1 MPTLGTQNIST
12 SYRQLLK
19 TLGTGGLPTAGG
31 IDVITDGINTSSALS
46 IGINGVQSTGT
57 FNVAGATTLSS
68 SLAVTGAVTLSSS
81 LGVTGAVTFSSSIS
95 ATTGTA
101 TIGTLSASTAT
112 ISTATI
118 STATISTA
126 TIPIQLGNITFGSN
140 ITASTGTATIGTLSA
155 STATISTATIPLQLG
170 NITFGSNITASTGTA
185 TIGTESVNV
194 STIASATFGTA
205 RITGS
210 TGGVT
215 AFNYGT
221 AAFTGATL
229 QDLDSVTSGSNT
241 TTGTFTVSGA
251 AIGDIVFG
259 GLNSLSS
266 SSGTAGVPTAGARM
280 MSQFRVEGANVVRYT
295 ILNTD
300 TVSHGTIPAGT
311 IYATAIRMVA

>member
-1 MPTLGTQNIST
+1 MAALGTQNIST
-12 SYRQLLK
+12 SYVQLIK
-19 TLGTGGLPTAGG
+19 TSGLTG
-31 IDVITDGINTSSALS
+31 IDATIQTITDGNNVSSALQLS
-46 IGINGVQSTGT
+46 SAGVNSTGT
-57 FNVAGATTLSS
+57 LNAVGATTLAS
-68 SLAVTGAVTLSSS
+68 SLGVTGAVTLSST
-81 LGVTGAVTFSSSIS
+81 LGVTGAATFSSSIS
-95 ATTGTA
+95 ATTGTV
-101 TIGTLSASTAT
+101 TIGTAT

-126 TIPIQLGNITFGSN
+126 TIPTINGVTTFATGFTS
-140 ITASTGTATIGTLSA
+140 STGTSTLGTISV
-155 STATISTATIPLQLG
+155 STAS
-170 NITFGSNITASTGTA
+170 
-185 TIGTESVNV
+185 IGTESVNV

-215 AFNYGT
+215 AFNTGST
-221 AAFTGATL
+221 AFTGATL
-229 QDLDSVTSGSNT
+229 QDLDSITTGSNI

-259 GLNSLSS
+259 GLTSLSS

-280 MSQFRVEGANVVRYT
+280 MSQFRVEGANVIRYT

-311 IYATAIRMVA
+311 LYATAMRFVT

>member
-1 MPTLGTQNIST
+1 MATLGTQNIST
-12 SYRQLLK
+12 SYVQLIK
-19 TLGTGGLPTAGG
+19 TSGLTG
-31 IDVITDGINTSSALS
+31 IDGTIQTITDGNNVSSALQLS
-46 IGINGVQSTGT
+46 TTGVNSTGT
-57 FNVAGATTLSS
+57 LNVAGATTLAST
-68 SLAVTGAVTLSSS
+68 LGVTAACTLSST
-81 LGVTGAVTFSSSIS
+81 LGVTGVATFSSSIS
-95 ATTGTA
+95 AT
-101 TIGTLSASTAT
+101 
-112 ISTATI
+112 
-118 STATISTA
+118 
-126 TIPIQLGNITFGSN
+126 
-140 ITASTGTATIGTLSA
+140 
-155 STATISTATIPLQLG
+155 
-170 NITFGSNITASTGTA
+170 TGTA

-229 QDLDSVTSGSNT
+229 QDLDSITSGSNI

-266 SSGTAGVPTAGARM
+266 SSGTAGVPTTGARM
-280 MSQFRVEGANVVRYT
+280 MSQFRVEGANVIRYT

-300 TVSHGTIPAGT
+300 TISHGTIPAGT
-311 IYATAIRMVA
+311 LYATAMRFTA

>member
-1 MPTLGTQNIST
+1 MATLGTQNIST
-12 SYRQLLK
+12 SYVQLIK
-19 TLGTGGLPTAGG
+19 TSGLTG
-31 IDVITDGINTSSALS
+31 IDGTIQTITDGNNVSSALQLS
-46 IGINGVQSTGT
+46 SAGVNSTGT
-57 FNVAGATTLSS
+57 LNAVGATTLAS
-68 SLAVTGAVTLSSS
+68 SLGVTGAVTLSST
-81 LGVTGAVTFSSSIS
+81 LGVTGAATFSSSIS
-95 ATTGTA
+95 ATTGTV
-101 TIGTLSASTAT
+101 TIGTATISTAT

-126 TIPIQLGNITFGSN
+126 TIPTINGVTTFATGFTS
-140 ITASTGTATIGTLSA
+140 STGTSTLGTISV
-155 STATISTATIPLQLG
+155 STAS
-170 NITFGSNITASTGTA
+170 
-185 TIGTESVNV
+185 IGTESVNV

-229 QDLDSVTSGSNT
+229 QDLDSVTTGSNI

-259 GLNSLSS
+259 GLTSLSS
-266 SSGTAGVPTAGARM
+266 SSGSAGLGTAGARI
-280 MSQFRVEGANVVRYT
+280 MSQFRVESANVIRYT

-311 IYATAIRMVA
+311 LYATAMRFVT

>member
-1 MPTLGTQNIST
+1 MPTLGTQNIAT
-12 SYRQLLK
+12 SYPQLLK
-19 TLGTGGLPTAGG
+19 TFGTGGLPSAGAVE
-31 IDVITDGINTSSALS
+31 VITDGDNTSSALS
-46 IGINGVQSTGT
+46 VGIDAVQSTGSFT
-57 FNVAGATTLSS
+57 VSS
-68 SLAVTGAVTLSSS
+68 NSRLL
-81 LGVTGAVTFSSSIS
+81 GAVTFGSSLTASTGTSTIGTLFAS
-95 ATTGTA
+95 GLATFGTSFTASTGTA

-118 STATISTA
+118 
-126 TIPIQLGNITFGSN
+126 PLQLGAITFGSN

-170 NITFGSNITASTGTA
+170 AITFGSNITASTGTA

-229 QDLDSVTSGSNT
+229 QDLDSITSGSNI

-251 AIGDIVFG
+251 AIGDIVLG

-266 SSGTAGVPTAGARM
+266 SSGTAGLGTAGARM
-280 MSQFRVEGANVVRYT
+280 MSQFRVEGANVIRYT

-300 TVSHGTIPAGT
+300 TISHGTIPAGT
-311 IYATAIRMVA
+311 LYATAMRFIA